1 MSSTGQETSSTSN
14 IQLIIDALADYAD
27 VTGIDL
33 STSSF
38 ATLIEQSNSPEAI
51 LQLLQGRENAFKEYR
66 EGNRRL
72 ISCLNPAVRVLQAFS
87 GILGEAASL
96 VSRTYYLTS
105 ILTRFRQVPFPPVY
119 ALFAGIDALLAVRP
133 FIFARRLPRKV

>member
-1 MSSTGQETSSTSN
+1 MSSTGLATSSTSYV
-14 IQLIIDALADYAD
+14 QLIIDALADYTN

-38 ATLIEQSNSPEAI
+38 AALIEQSNSPEAI

-72 ISCLNPAVRVLQAFS
+72 ISCLSPAVRVLQAFS
-87 GILGEAASL
+87 GILAEAASF
-96 VSRTYYLTS
+96 VSCTH
-105 ILTRFRQVPFPPVY
+105 
-119 ALFAGIDALLAVRP
+119 
-133 FIFARRLPRKV
+133 